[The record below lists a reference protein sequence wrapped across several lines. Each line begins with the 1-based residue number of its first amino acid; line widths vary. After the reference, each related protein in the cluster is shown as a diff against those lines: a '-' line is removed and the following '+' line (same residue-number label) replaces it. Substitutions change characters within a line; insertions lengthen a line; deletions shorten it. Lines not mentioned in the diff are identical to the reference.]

1 MEGLAIMSSAFGQT
15 GLQPAIRGK
24 IGDLLDYPVA
34 SARVVLSGAKLAE
47 KLHAMTGMEGS
58 FMFSR
63 IPPGVYTLEIICS
76 GFSKLVQRGIAVHDH
91 AITGLDLKMD
101 FLEDSRA
108 LKLRALSLEYVNDM
122 PMADDC
128 EAPSHLERQLQE
140 VMDELH
146 LDRALFNPPAAVK
159 VGRRANIELGVYQ
172 NLREEIMRRLL
183 ERKIS
188 RFDGDQIEA
197 VLQAELQVSGSL
209 VLPKSLPQVGISGAG
224 YVEWQWEILPRISG
238 LGLIRLSLQT
248 RVKFAG
254 HGERKQC
261 LLVLDRE
268 LRIKKNIWLEMRQFL
283 VKGKLVGETHWIS

>member
-1 MEGLAIMSSAFGQT
+1 MNFGLGQT
-15 GLQPAIRGK
+15 ILQPAIRGK
-24 IGDLLDYPVA
+24 IGDLLDDPVA
-34 SARVVLSGAKLAE
+34 SARVVLSGASLAD
-47 KLHAMTGMEGS
+47 KLHTMTGMEGS

-76 GFSKLVQRGIAVHDH
+76 GFSKLVQRGIAVHEH

-101 FLEDSRA
+101 FLENSRA
-108 LKLRALSLEYVNDM
+108 LKLQALSLEYINNTPLANDR
-122 PMADDC
+122 

>member
-1 MEGLAIMSSAFGQT
+1 MNLSFGKT
-15 GLQPAIRGK
+15 SLQPAIRGK
-24 IGDLLDYPVA
+24 IGDPQEFPIA
-34 SARVVLSGAKLAE
+34 QARIVLSGSHLSE
-47 KLHAMTGMEGS
+47 KMTAVTGMEGS

-63 IPPGVYTLEIICS
+63 VPPGVYTLEINYS
-76 GFSKLVQRGIAVHDH
+76 GFRKLVQRGIAVHEH

-108 LKLRALSLEYVNDM
+108 LKLRALSLEYINDL
-122 PMADDC
+122 PTAEYD
-128 EAPSHLERQLQE
+128 ETPSHLERQIQD

-159 VGRRANIELGVYQ
+159 VGRPVTVEIGVYQ

-188 RFDGDQIEA
+188 RYDGVQIDA
-197 VLQAELQVSGSL
+197 VLRADLQVSGCR

-224 YVEWQWEILPRISG
+224 YLEWQWEVLPRISG
-238 LGLIRLSLQT
+238 LGLVRLSLQA
-248 RVKFAG
+248 RVNFADQ
-254 HGERKQC
+254 GEYKQC

-268 LRIKKNIWLEMRQFL
+268 LRIKRNVWLELRRFL
-283 VKGKLVGETHWIS
+283 SKAGVAGEMPWIS